1 MNKYSKL
8 TQEEFERRLSEMID
22 RKAASYLLT
31 IPGIYNILS
40 EEYNSDILDELEK
53 DRAAEKEEVKRRKEE
68 VVCEK

>member
-31 IPGIYNILS
+31 IPGIYDILS
-40 EEYNSDILDELEK
+40 EEYNNDILDEWEK
-53 DRAAEKEEVKRRKEE
+53 DQAAEKEAAKLKKENQ
-68 VVCEK
+68 